1 MRKPTKADLANELAA
16 LRTENSMLRA
26 QIEAMRA
33 PKPTPYVEPSN
44 ARFPHVDHRGR
55 ICRIETVGGRE
66 VRSYPA

>member
-33 PKPTPYVEPSN
+33 PKPAPHVDANP
-44 ARFPHVDHRGR
+44 RFPDVDHRGR
-55 ICRIETVGGRE
+55 ICRIERIGGRE